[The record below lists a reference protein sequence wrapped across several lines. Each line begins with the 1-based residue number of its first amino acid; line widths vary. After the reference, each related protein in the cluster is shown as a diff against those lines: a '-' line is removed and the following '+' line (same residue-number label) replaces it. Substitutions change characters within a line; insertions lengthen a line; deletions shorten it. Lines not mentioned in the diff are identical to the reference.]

1 MKRSSVLILLFAM
14 LATLGKAESQKFQVH
29 YTVNIDGKCDSTAL
43 YQRIE
48 TKNADEPY
56 TIGDIVC
63 YLHNGSRMVAEREY
77 GLYEKGGETYAT
89 VTIDGKKYFISA
101 LTISGN
107 DASGVDWVY
116 ESLPEEQKDKGS
128 SRGRI
133 LWYIGGGLLFLL
145 ILGRIS
151 GPSSSSGTGSGKTS
165 FEIQEERRKT
175 LENQGRKSSGSNDD
189 WHAKNR
195 ERLQKEGKW

>member
-1 MKRSSVLILLFAM
+1 MKKSSVLILLFAM
-14 LATLGKAESQKFQVH
+14 LATLGKAEPQKYQVH

-77 GLYEKGGETYAT
+77 GFYEKGEEIYAT

-116 ESLPEEQKDKGS
+116 ESLPEEEKDKGG

-133 LWYIGGGLLFLL
+133 LWYVGGGLLFLL

-151 GPSSSSGTGSGKTS
+151 GPSSSSGTGPVKTS
-165 FEIQEERRKT
+165 HQS
-175 LENQGRKSSGSNDD
+175 QGGASRKSRGNDD

>member
-1 MKRSSVLILLFAM
+1 MKKSSVLILLFAM
-14 LATLGKAESQKFQVH
+14 LATLGKAEPQKYQVN

-56 TIGDIVC
+56 TIGDIVR
-63 YLHNGSRMVAEREY
+63 YLHNGSRMIAEREY
-77 GLYEKGGETYAT
+77 GLYEKGGEAYAT

-116 ESLPEEQKDKGS
+116 ESLPEEKKDKGGS
-128 SRGRI
+128 LGRI
-133 LWYIGGGLLFLL
+133 LMFVGGGLLFLL

-151 GPSSSSGTGSGKTS
+151 GPSASSGTSSGKTS
-165 FEIQEERRKT
+165 HQIEEERRKAQAET
-175 LENQGRKSSGSNDD
+175 ARKSREENEK
-189 WHAKNR
+189 WHLRWR